1 MVKNKWSHS
10 SIPPKWPSF
19 HGPDWFVVKCVISL
33 IPKYSGVH
41 LQFYDFAH
49 PSSKPLASKLTWW
62 NLDFTFLRGPLTM
75 NVKAVEWKFIFK
87 TYFYT
92 ASDVPRRHHVW
103 SKSWCCVPLPCTH
116 LWTNKTQHKEILSI
130 SHQLTASLFRPWH
143 RLLHMKAQ
151 NAMKLK
157 LQENSSQWPQ
167 QGFYSQ
173 LTWWWLEVPP
183 LLAIRRTVIISLSLF
198 TSQKTTGSTAS
209 KPVISL

>member
-1 MVKNKWSHS
+1 MVK
-10 SIPPKWPSF
+10 PGLYFP
-19 HGPDWFVVKCVISL
+19 
-33 IPKYSGVH
+33 
-41 LQFYDFAH
+41 
-49 PSSKPLASKLTWW
+49 
-62 NLDFTFLRGPLTM
+62 RGPFTM
-75 NVKAVEWKFIFK
+75 NVKATEWKCIFK
-87 TYFYT
+87 TYFCT
-92 ASDVPRRHHVW
+92 AFDAPGDS
-103 SKSWCCVPLPCTH
+103 H
-116 LWTNKTQHKEILSI
+116 LIEVMVTCSLALHPTVNKTQHKEILSF
-130 SHQLTASLFRPWH
+130 SNHQTASLFRPWH

-183 LLAIRRTVIISLSLF
+183 LLAIRRTVIISLSLL